1 MSKRKV
7 CVFLCGSVAIKI
19 IKMDKIDQLKRMAAH
34 RAVEYVQSGMAIGLG
49 SGSTF
54 RFVLER
60 IGELLRSGRLK
71 DVAGVPSSIQTQ
83 KMAAQLGIPLTAFDH
98 HPTLD
103 LTIDGADEVD
113 PDLNLIK
120 GGGGALLREKILAQ
134 SSRRNIIIADYRK
147 ISPQLGTRWVLPI
160 EVLPFALKPTQK
172 YLAELGA
179 AVSVRKTAAGDPLQT
194 DQDNLILDADFGP
207 LEDLDDLAFRLAER
221 AGIIAHGLFLDLA
234 DEVIIADK
242 SGIKHLK
249 RP

>member
-1 MSKRKV
+1 
-7 CVFLCGSVAIKI
+7 
-19 IKMDKIDQLKRMAAH
+19 MDKIDQLKRMAAH

-147 ISPQLGTRWVLPI
+147 ISPQLGTRWVLRSRMQS
-160 EVLPFALKPTQK
+160 A
-172 YLAELGA
+172 
-179 AVSVRKTAAGDPLQT
+179 TAP
-194 DQDNLILDADFGP
+194 P
-207 LEDLDDLAFRLAER
+207 
-221 AGIIAHGLFLDLA
+221 
-234 DEVIIADK
+234 
-242 SGIKHLK
+242 
-249 RP
+249 